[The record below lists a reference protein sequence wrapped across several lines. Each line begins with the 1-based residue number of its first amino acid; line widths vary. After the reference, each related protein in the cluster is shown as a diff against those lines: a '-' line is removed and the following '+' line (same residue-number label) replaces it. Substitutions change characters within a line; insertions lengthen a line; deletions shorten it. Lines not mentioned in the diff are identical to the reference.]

1 MALILWY
8 YFLVAIEYT
17 SSASK
22 HGIPH
27 EDALHAML
35 HAEVTEV
42 IPGHPGQETRVFI
55 GHPHLQTDRYIEV
68 LAARRGETIVVFHV
82 MPLSDLYRHLLGR
95 KS

>member
-8 YFLVAIEYT
+8 FFLVAIEYT

-42 IPGHPGQETRVFI
+42 IPGHPGQ
-55 GHPHLQTDRYIEV
+55 
-68 LAARRGETIVVFHV
+68 
-82 MPLSDLYRHLLGR
+82 
-95 KS
+95 